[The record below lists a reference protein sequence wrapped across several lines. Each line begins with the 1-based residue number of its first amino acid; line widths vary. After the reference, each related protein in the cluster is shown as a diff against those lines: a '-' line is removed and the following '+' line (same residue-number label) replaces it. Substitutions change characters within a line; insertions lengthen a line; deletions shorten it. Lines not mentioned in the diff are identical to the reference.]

1 MRTEI
6 EKRLKKEG
14 WSGKDLSH
22 VDEILEDE
30 KKQEKHAH
38 IKKHLTHFSF
48 WTLLLGVIVIN
59 FIMAISIVPFL
70 LFLQGPIILI
80 SSIILGFLIGF
91 MFNYMMLE
99 LEGLEDEHHVI
110 IILLVPILGVLDVL
124 LINAIMLR
132 LSSLF
137 SVGYNYDAAVLL
149 FVIFF
154 LAPYVVYHI
163 WHRNKERLS
172 ELNINI

>member
-22 VDEILEDE
+22 LDEILEDE

-48 WTLLLGVIVIN
+48 WTLLLGVIIIN
-59 FIMAISIVPFL
+59 FIMAVCIVPFL

-91 MFNYMMLE
+91 MFNYM
-99 LEGLEDEHHVI
+99 
-110 IILLVPILGVLDVL
+110 
-124 LINAIMLR
+124 A
-132 LSSLF
+132 LF
-137 SVGYNYDAAVLL
+137 SFITKFL
-149 FVIFF
+149 VIFF
-154 LAPYVVYHI
+154 MIYNVK
-163 WHRNKERLS
+163 NKVD
-172 ELNINI
+172 NFHFI